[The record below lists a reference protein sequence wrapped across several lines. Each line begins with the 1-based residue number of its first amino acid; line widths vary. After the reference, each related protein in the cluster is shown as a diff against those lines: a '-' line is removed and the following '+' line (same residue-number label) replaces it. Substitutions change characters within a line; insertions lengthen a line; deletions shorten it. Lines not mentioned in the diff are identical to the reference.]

1 MHSILHDLIEI
12 LMPLTFLSRLLA
24 EELITAQEYER
35 LSLDSIDDQKRSGT
49 LLVSILPKRGPT
61 SFDRFLNV
69 LRKTKGQEHV
79 AQMIEENERYDST
92 GLSLKSEEKIKE
104 LERELKKEREE
115 KNKEIKEKEET
126 KKELK
131 KEKREKMKERVT
143 NISLRTK
150 VDVILS

>member
-1 MHSILHDLIEI
+1 MHSILIEI

-61 SFDRFLNV
+61 SFDSFLNV

-79 AQMIEENERYDST
+79 AQMIEENKHDERT
-92 GLSLKSEEKIKE
+92 GISPRSEEEFKE
-104 LERELKKEREE
+104 LERQLKKER
-115 KNKEIKEKEET
+115 
-126 KKELK
+126 
-131 KEKREKMKERVT
+131 REKTRKE
-143 NISLRTK
+143 
-150 VDVILS
+150 